1 MGTLNLIY
9 VQLLPILIIIKH
21 WFLNLIEFC
30 TGGPPLK
37 DLHSEIVLITGAA
50 SGLGKGLAQRLAQ
63 LGCTLVLW
71 DVNERENESVAKELN
86 DQTNSKRI
94 HAMKCDLTN
103 REEIYKCAKTVLNS
117 LVICRSYSKYSR
129 SNKRSVMS
137 QW

>member
-1 MGTLNLIY
+1 MGALTLIY
-9 VQLLPILIIIKH
+9 LQLLPILIMFKH
-21 WFLNLIEFC
+21 WFLNLVQLC

-37 DLHSEIVLITGAA
+37 DVRSEIVLVTGAA
-50 SGLGKGLAQRLAQ
+50 SGIGKGLAQRLAQ

-71 DVNERENESVAKELN
+71 DVNERENESVARELN

-103 REEIYKCAKTVLNS
+103 RESIYQCAKTVWNS
-117 LVICRSYSKYSR
+117 SVISRSYPNYSR
-129 SNKRSVMS
+129 FNKRSVML

>member
-1 MGTLNLIY
+1 MGIGYLIYANLTATLIMVKYWIINLINFF
-9 VQLLPILIIIKH
+9 K
-21 WFLNLIEFC
+21 
-30 TGGPPLK
+30 GGPPLK

-71 DVNERENESVAKELN
+71 DVNEKENERVANELN

-103 REEIYKCAKTVLNS
+103 REDIYQCAKTVFIQSNL
-117 LVICRSYSKYSR
+117 SR
-129 SNKRSVMS
+129 SHSIYV
-137 QW
+137 